1 MSEYMTKDEY
11 MTKNVVLMTVD
22 YNIVKE
28 TADVRGLGRKG
39 FSAALRQ
46 IIREWKELTAP
57 TPPDNGKPGEE

>member
-1 MSEYMTKDEY
+1 MNKY
-11 MTKNVVLMTVD
+11 MTKNVVLEPVD

-28 TADVRGLGRKG
+28 TANIRGLGRKG

-57 TPPDNGKPGEE
+57 TPDNGKEQGEQA